1 MTTMPGTR
9 ALLAVDVIGSA
20 RNPGYHRDRLWGELT
35 AMLRSGFD
43 AVGLTPAEVVGCEPT
58 GDGALYTLPD
68 HRLGVLVDL
77 AQRLDELAANRNRWS
92 KPDIRLRVA
101 VEIGAVGDGPAYYS
115 PKIDLNRLLGA
126 AAFKEL
132 VNRCVT
138 ENTDELG
145 NCPINSSLIVSG
157 PAFRSVFGGDYT
169 TLVRETEF
177 VRLAAVH
184 KEFNEQA
191 WVRVPGVDA
200 RTLARFAEEITSSEP
215 AEDVEA
221 AAGMPMRVTN
231 TVNGSMTDSVQA
243 GVVTG
248 GVHIGRGRR

>member
-1 MTTMPGTR
+1 MAVMPGTR

-43 AVGLTPAEVVGCEPT
+43 AAGLTPAEVVGYEPT

-68 HRLGVLVDL
+68 NRLGALVDL
-77 AQRLDELAANRNRWS
+77 TQRLDELAANRNRWS

-101 VEIGAVGDGPAYYS
+101 VEMGAVGDGPDYYS
-115 PKIDLNRLLGA
+115 PKVDLNRLLGA
-126 AAFKEL
+126 SAFKEL
-132 VNRCVT
+132 VKRCVT

-169 TLVRETEF
+169 TLVRETDF

-191 WVRVPGVDA
+191 WVRVPGVDT
-200 RTLARFAEEITSSEP
+200 RTLAKFADEITTSEP
-215 AEDVEA
+215 VEDVEPM
-221 AAGMPMRVTN
+221 AGSSVRVTN
-231 TVNGSMTDSVQA
+231 TVTGTMTDSQQF
-243 GVVTG
+243 GVVNG
-248 GVHIGRGRR
+248 GVRIGRGRG